1 VRRQDFSFDLP
12 EELIAQSPL
21 PERSAS
27 RLLVLDGATGAISD
41 RVMGDLP
48 SYLRDGD
55 LLVFND
61 TRVVAARIVGSKPS
75 GGRVEIFL
83 ERVVAALAGAVRGQ
97 AIGWADPAATGAS
110 PSDGEPAREELRG
123 RAEGQALVQLRAS
136 KPIREGLEITTPG
149 GIVRVV
155 GREDELWRVEVP
167 GPGNAL
173 EFFEA
178 WGEVP
183 LPPYIHRSADA
194 SDRERYQSI
203 FAREKGAVAAPTA
216 SLHLDAPLVA
226 KLEDMGVGRAFVT
239 LHVGAGTFQP
249 LRTDDLDA
257 HKMHAERVSVSAET
271 WDAIRRTRE
280 AGGRVIAVGTT
291 VVRALE
297 SAALQGTGFLES
309 PASLMELAG
318 ARESTE
324 SPAAPAAHRAGAE
337 MESAS
342 ADTTGPYGEHESA
355 TAPEVVRGAAA
366 APAIETEL
374 LGARESA
381 AVPRV
386 SSAADGVAAALA
398 SETEFRDAHESAAVR
413 DVSAT
418 PRGAISFAS
427 GDAPRAHVATG
438 TTWFSETR
446 LFIRPGFQFQVVDAM
461 VTNFHLPES
470 TLLML
475 VSAFAGRE
483 HVLGAYAHAVR
494 ERYRFFSYGDA
505 MLVMPTY
512 PRPTSGQ
519 TTRATDAQAQAS
531 APGQGPS

>member
-27 RLLVLDGATGAISD
+27 RLLVLDGATGAITD
-41 RVMGDLP
+41 RTMGDLP
-48 SYLRDGD
+48 SYLRAGD

-61 TRVVAARIVGSKPS
+61 TRVVAARIVGAKPS

-83 ERVVAALAGAVRGQ
+83 ERVAAIVPVPPPQGPATAHEAAGHATAPPYSGAPAHAVAQPDL
-97 AIGWADPAATGAS
+97 GAS
-110 PSDGEPAREELRG
+110 SHAAPQPSPGTTANVER
-123 RAEGQALVQLRAS
+123 QALVQLRAS

-149 GIVRVV
+149 GVVRVV

-167 GPGNAL
+167 GPGDAL

-183 LPPYIHRSADA
+183 LPPYIHRSANA
-194 SDRERYQSI
+194 TDRERYQSI

-216 SLHLDAPLVA
+216 SLHFDAPLVA
-226 KLEDMGVGRAFVT
+226 KLEGMGVGRAFVT

-257 HKMHAERVSVSAET
+257 HKMHAERVSVSTAT

-297 SAALQGTGFLES
+297 SAALKVPGFIASRASATEPSGPNES
-309 PASLMELAG
+309 MRNVT
-318 ARESTE
+318 REF
-324 SPAAPAAHRAGAE
+324 AADE
-337 MESAS
+337 MPESAA
-342 ADTTGPYGEHESA
+342 ADLTREFAADGMSESA
-355 TAPEVVRGAAA
+355 ADLT
-366 APAIETEL
+366 
-374 LGARESA
+374 RESA
-381 AVPRV
+381 ADSTRD
-386 SSAADGVAAALA
+386 AGEAGHAALA
-398 SETEFRDAHESAAVR
+398 
-413 DVSAT
+413 
-418 PRGAISFAS
+418 
-427 GDAPRAHVATG
+427 APRNAWSG
-438 TTWFSETR
+438 ETR
-446 LFIRPGFQFQVVDAM
+446 LFIRPGFEFQLVDAM

-483 HVLGAYAHAVR
+483 QVLAAYAHAVR
-494 ERYRFFSYGDA
+494 EQYRFFSYGDA
-505 MLVMPTY
+505 MLVMPTQI
-512 PRPTSGQ
+512 RP
-519 TTRATDAQAQAS
+519 AQAGRTQARS
-531 APGQGPS
+531 